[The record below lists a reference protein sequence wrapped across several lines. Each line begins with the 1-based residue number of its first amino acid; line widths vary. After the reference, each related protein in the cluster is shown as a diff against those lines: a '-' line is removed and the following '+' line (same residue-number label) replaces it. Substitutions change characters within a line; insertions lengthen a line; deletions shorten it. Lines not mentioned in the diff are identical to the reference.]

1 MPLKKHRFSEK
12 TKKITKDM
20 NHFNPK
26 AKLGLEKMLKKKH
39 NKKGAKKEEEN

>member
-1 MPLKKHRFSEK
+1 MPLNKKKASEK
-12 TKKITKDM
+12 IKKITKEM

-39 NKKGAKKEEEN
+39 NKQGAKKEEEN